1 MSACELLLDQYAS
14 CNIDIILFL
23 LWSSVTD
30 ANELEMDLFFAYYP
44 MFYPYNKM
52 SKIETCDLFHKHFLI
67 LEFLIRNHVFVIEES
82 KSTYYNMTSYY
93 IHLYSCK

>member
-1 MSACELLLDQYAS
+1 
-14 CNIDIILFL
+14 
-23 LWSSVTD
+23 
-30 ANELEMDLFFAYYP
+30 
-44 MFYPYNKM
+44 M

-93 IHLYSCK
+93 IHLYSFK